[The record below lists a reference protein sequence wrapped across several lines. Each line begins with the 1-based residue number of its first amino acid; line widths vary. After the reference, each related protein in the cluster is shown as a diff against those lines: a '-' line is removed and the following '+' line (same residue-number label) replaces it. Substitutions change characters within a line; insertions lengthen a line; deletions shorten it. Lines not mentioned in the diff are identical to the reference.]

1 MLPDPRIPQ
10 TGGDHVQV
18 ADGVYRL
25 TPGVCNFY
33 LLEGGGKLVLVDA
46 GAPRD
51 WDLLVRTLTTL
62 GRGLEDLD
70 AVLITHAHSD
80 HTGFAERARSTAEVP
95 VWIHQADAAVA
106 KGVKPAKNDGRAR
119 SYLLR
124 VEFYRTLVSL
134 ARRGATKLIPIKE
147 VSAFADG
154 ETLEVPGR
162 PRVVHAPGHTPGC
175 AALLLEG
182 QRVLLA
188 GDVLATR
195 NPLTGRVG
203 PQIMPSGLN
212 RDTPQALRSLD
223 VLDGVPADV
232 VLPGHGEP
240 WTEGAAEAARLA
252 RLAGPS

>member
-1 MLPDPRIPQ
+1 L
-10 TGGDHVQV
+10 
-18 ADGVYRL
+18 A
-25 TPGVCNFY
+25 
-33 LLEGGGKLVLVDA
+33 
-46 GAPRD
+46 
-51 WDLLVRTLTTL
+51 TL
-62 GRGLEDLD
+62 GRGLDSLD
-70 AVLITHAHSD
+70 AVLIIHAHSD
-80 HTGFAERARSTAEVP
+80 HIGFAERARTTAEVP

-106 KGVKPAKNDGRAR
+106 RGAKPGRNDGTAR

-134 ARRGATKLIPIKE
+134 TRRGATRLIPIQQ
-147 VSAFADG
+147 VSTFAEG

-175 AALLLEG
+175 SALLLEG
-182 QRVLLA
+182 RRVLLT

-223 VLDGVPADV
+223 VLDSIPADV
-232 VLPGHGEP
+232 PLPGHGEP
-240 WTEGAAEAARLA
+240 WTEGTAEAARLA
-252 RLAGPS
+252 RVAGPS